1 MKGTNGRMSLP
12 NSCMN
17 VSLCA
22 EKLLDYNKMNAS
34 VCGKMIKASI
44 LDISWQP
51 FQTLQIPSLT
61 FSPLMP

>member
-1 MKGTNGRMSLP
+1 MKGTNGRMSLL

-34 VCGKMIKASI
+34 VY
-44 LDISWQP
+44 L
-51 FQTLQIPSLT
+51 LQNQGSLCDLHWR
-61 FSPLMP
+61 FYNK